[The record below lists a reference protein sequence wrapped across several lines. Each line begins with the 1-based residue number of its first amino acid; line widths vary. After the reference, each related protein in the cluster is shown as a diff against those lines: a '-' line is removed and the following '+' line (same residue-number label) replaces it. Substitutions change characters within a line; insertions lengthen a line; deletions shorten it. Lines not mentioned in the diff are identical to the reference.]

1 MSKAA
6 LASAVVVAG
15 IALLALL
22 APAIAPYD
30 PLEQDL
36 ANNYAGPSREHLL
49 GTDDLGRDIW
59 SRLLYGGRVSLGIA
73 FTSVGFALVAGTLV
87 GLLSA
92 YYGGWVDSSL
102 MRLMDVLLALPGILL
117 GIAVVVVLGSG
128 IGNTVIAV
136 AVMSTPTFARLA
148 RASALTILAR
158 DHVAASRAVGASAP
172 RILLGQVLPNALTP
186 LVVASTL
193 QLGTAVLIAS
203 GLSFLGLGVAPPHPE
218 WGAMLSKGRE
228 LVRATP
234 VAAFAPGF
242 FLTVLVLS
250 FSLLGDGLR
259 DALDPKHRRSG
270 RARPKR
276 IASELLS
283 GTGGKS

>member
-1 MSKAA
+1 VSKAA
-6 LASAVVVAG
+6 IASAFVIAG
-15 IALLALL
+15 IALLAIL

-36 ANNYAGPSREHLL
+36 ENNYAGPSRAHLL
-49 GTDDLGRDIW
+49 GTDDLGRDTW
-59 SRLLYGGRVSLGIA
+59 SRLLYGARVSLGIA
-73 FTSVGFALVAGTLV
+73 FASVGFALAAGTLF

-92 YYGGWVDSSL
+92 YYGGWVDTSL

-128 IGNTVIAV
+128 IENTIIAV

-148 RASALTILAR
+148 RASALAILAR

-172 RILLGQVLPNALTP
+172 RIVLGQVLPNALTP

-203 GLSFLGLGVAPPHPE
+203 GLSFLGLGVSPPHPE

-259 DALDPKHRRSG
+259 DALDPKHRRSA
-270 RARPKR
+270 RARRREAPP
-276 IASELLS
+276 AY
-283 GTGGKS
+283 TP

>member
-6 LASAVVVAG
+6 VASAIV
-15 IALLALL
+15 IAVIGLLAVF
-22 APAIAPYD
+22 APAIAPFD

-36 ANNYAGPSREHLL
+36 GNNYAPPSLAHPF

-59 SRLLYGGRVSLGIA
+59 SRLLFGSRISLGIA
-73 FTSVGFALVAGTLV
+73 FVSVGLALLVGTAV

-92 YYGGWVDSSL
+92 YHGGMVDAVL

-117 GIAVVVVLGSG
+117 GIAVVVVLGNG
-128 IGNTVIAV
+128 VENTAIAV

-148 RASALTILAR
+148 RSSALVILER
-158 DHVAASRAVGASAP
+158 DHVAATRALGASAF
-172 RILLGQVLPNALTP
+172 RVLLGQILPNALTP

-193 QLGTAVLIAS
+193 QLGTAILIAS
-203 GLSFLGLGVAPPHPE
+203 GLSFLGLGVQPPHPE

-259 DALDPKHRRSG
+259 DFLDPRHRGSGLARRS
-270 RARPKR
+270 
-276 IASELLS
+276 
-283 GTGGKS
+283 

>member
-6 LASAVVVAG
+6 VFSALVVAA
-15 IALLALL
+15 IAALAVL

-30 PLEQDL
+30 PLEQNL
-36 ANNYAGPSREHLL
+36 ANNYAEPSREHPF

-59 SRLLYGGRVSLGIA
+59 SRILFGARISLGIA
-73 FTSVGFALVAGTLV
+73 FASVGFALFVGTAIGLV
-87 GLLSA
+87 SA

-102 MRLMDVLLALPGILL
+102 MRLMDVLLAFPGILL

-128 IGNTVIAV
+128 VENTIIAV

-148 RASALTILAR
+148 RASALSILAR

-172 RILLGQVLPNALTP
+172 RILLGQVLPNALNP

-193 QLGTAVLIAS
+193 QLGTAILIAS
-203 GLSFLGLGVAPPHPE
+203 GLSFLGLGVQPPYPE

-259 DALDPKHRRSG
+259 DALDPKHRESRL
-270 RARPKR
+270 AR
-276 IASELLS
+276 E
-283 GTGGKS
+283 

>member
-6 LASAVVVAG
+6 VASGLVIVAIG
-15 IALLALL
+15 LLALL

-36 ANNYAGPSREHLL
+36 ANNYAAPSLEHPF
-49 GTDDLGRDIW
+49 GTDDLGRDVS
-59 SRLLYGGRVSLGIA
+59 SRLLFGARISLGIA
-73 FTSVGFALVAGTLV
+73 LSSVGLALLAGTVV
-87 GLLSA
+87 GLVSA
-92 YYGGWVDSSL
+92 YYGGFIHASL
-102 MRLMDVLLALPGILL
+102 MRLMDVLLAFPGILL
-117 GIAVVVVLGSG
+117 GIGVVVVLGNG
-128 IGNTVIAV
+128 VENTALAV

-148 RASALTILAR
+148 RGSALSILER
-158 DHVAASRAVGASAP
+158 DHVAASRALGASAL
-172 RILLGQVLPNALTP
+172 RVIFGQVLPNALTP

-193 QLGTAVLIAS
+193 QLGTAILIAS
-203 GLSFLGLGVAPPHPE
+203 GLSFLGLGVQPPHPE

-242 FLTVLVLS
+242 FITLLVLS

-259 DALDPKHRRSG
+259 DALDPKRRGSG
-270 RARPKR
+270 
-276 IASELLS
+276 LS
-283 GTGGKS
+283 PR

>member
-6 LASAVVVAG
+6 IASGLV
-15 IALLALL
+15 IAIIGFLALFAPAL
-22 APAIAPYD
+22 APYG

-36 ANNYAGPSREHLL
+36 ANNYAGPSLEHPL

-59 SRLLYGGRVSLGIA
+59 SRLLFGARISLGIA
-73 FTSVGFALVAGTLV
+73 FASVGFALLVGTLV

-92 YYGGWVDSSL
+92 YHGGLVDASL
-102 MRLMDVLLALPGILL
+102 MRLMDVLLAFPGILL
-117 GIAVVVVLGSG
+117 GIAVVVVLGNG
-128 IGNTVIAV
+128 VETTVIAV
-136 AVMSTPTFARLA
+136 AVMSTPTFARLV
-148 RASALTILAR
+148 RGSALSILER
-158 DHVAASRAVGASAP
+158 DHVAASRALGASAA
-172 RILLGQVLPNALTP
+172 RVIFGQVLPNALTP

-193 QLGTAVLIAS
+193 QLGTAILIAS
-203 GLSFLGLGVAPPHPE
+203 GLSFLGLGVQPPHPE

-242 FLTVLVLS
+242 FITVLVLS

-259 DALDPKHRRSG
+259 DALDPKHRRLRYG
-270 RARPKR
+270 TRAGVK
-276 IASELLS
+276 
-283 GTGGKS
+283 

>member
-6 LASAVVVAG
+6 LASALV
-15 IALLALL
+15 IAVIGALALF
-22 APAIAPYD
+22 APVIAPFD

-36 ANNYAGPSREHLL
+36 ANNYAPPSLAHPF

-59 SRLLYGGRVSLGIA
+59 SRLLFGARISLGIA
-73 FTSVGFALVAGTLV
+73 FASVGLALLVGALV

-92 YYGGWVDSSL
+92 YHGGIVDAAL
-102 MRLMDVLLALPGILL
+102 MRAMDVLLAFPGILL
-117 GIAVVVVLGSG
+117 GIAVVVVLGNG
-128 IGNTVIAV
+128 VENTAIAV

-148 RASALTILAR
+148 RGSALSILER
-158 DHVAASRAVGASAP
+158 DHVAASRALGASAL
-172 RILLGQVLPNALTP
+172 RVIFGQVLPNALTP

-193 QLGTAVLIAS
+193 QLGTAILIAS
-203 GLSFLGLGVAPPHPE
+203 GLSFLGLGVQPPHPE

-242 FLTVLVLS
+242 FITALVLS

-259 DALDPKHRRSG
+259 DALDPKHRR
-270 RARPKR
+270 RKTRQAPARSP
-276 IASELLS
+276 ASV
-283 GTGGKS
+283 